1 MMLFTQMYRLAAEP
15 FFLADYKKSDFIG
28 MNAAAMKYYVMASMF
43 IFLGIAL
50 FRDLFALIVGAD
62 FREGIFILPV
72 VLGANVLS
80 GVWLNLSF
88 WYKREERTQLAVW
101 VTFTGLFFTVAMNAA
116 LVPSLGYA
124 GAAWARL
131 VSEAAMVAVSYWLN
145 RRYFPTPYD
154 LRRIGEYVALGL
166 GLFFAGAL
174 FARHVPVRGAEYAV
188 NAVLFG
194 LFALFAVRRE
204 HIDVGRLLRSALK
217 R

>member
-1 MMLFTQMYRLAAEP
+1 
-15 FFLADYKKSDFIG
+15 
-28 MNAAAMKYYVMASMF
+28 
-43 IFLGIAL
+43 
-50 FRDLFALIVGAD
+50 
-62 FREGIFILPV
+62 
-72 VLGANVLS
+72 
-80 GVWLNLSF
+80 
-88 WYKREERTQLAVW
+88 
-101 VTFTGLFFTVAMNAA
+101 
-116 LVPSLGYA
+116 
-124 GAAWARL
+124 
-131 VSEAAMVAVSYWLN
+131 MVAVSYWLN